1 MVAWCANFGGGETVA
16 VVAAAVVLGKIVEA
30 ECRFLGVQ
38 GGEREKGE
46 RESVVCQKQACLVS
60 RDSCV
65 ELLVLVSGVALPG
78 GFPPPHHHTHTLKDH
93 LCALPTPSPRWLLLV
108 GTA

>member
-78 GFPPPHHHTHTLKDH
+78 GFPPPTTTHTHSRITSV
-93 LCALPTPSPRWLLLV
+93 PSPPPVPV
-108 GTA
+108 GSYW